1 MKYKKIVYILL
12 VSLFIVGCQN
22 EMSKA
27 NSVEEYIPQH
37 LMNAEVTADI
47 MTLEMDPDTLKKVEN
62 TGQRMREHLVNNMEW
77 YLKYVEE
84 HAEKKSFPYHPNFG
98 VTKEEYEFVLN
109 AIDQSKLINTK
120 DGKLKFKKKN
130 NHEVEIF
137 SSESIKLLKYVVIDT
152 EKNTVKTSLGECEY
166 FGEILASPEQK
177 LTGPWHGKQWLLKKD
192 DLIYIFSLGKME
204 VGNKSII
211 DISVKGKYK
220 GEIINKEEALEFSSV
235 S

>member
-1 MKYKKIVYILL
+1 MKYRKLVYILFIM
-12 VSLFIVGCQN
+12 LFIVGCQS
-22 EMSKA
+22 EVSKA
-27 NSVEEYIPQH
+27 NSVEEYIPSH

-47 MTLEMDPDTLKKVEN
+47 MTLEMDPDTLEKVGSI
-62 TGQRMREHLVNNMEW
+62 GQRMREHLANNMDW

-109 AIDQSKLINTK
+109 AIDQSELVNTK
-120 DGKLKFKKKN
+120 DGKLKFKKKS

-137 SSESIKLLKYVVIDT
+137 SSESIKLLNYVVIDT

-166 FGEILASPEQK
+166 FGEIIASPEQK
-177 LTGPWHGKQWLLKKD
+177 LTGPWHGKRWMLKKD
-192 DLIYIFSLGKME
+192 GLIYTFSLGKLE
-204 VGNKSII
+204 TGNKSII
-211 DISVKGKYK
+211 DISVKGKHK